1 MDPGKA
7 PPLLLLVD
15 VLVLGLG
22 ALVVWIHVFAL
33 FLDGMK
39 EIFEGSVGP
48 MNLCY
53 LFCHALGFTCFRS
66 ST

>member
-7 PPLLLLVD
+7 PPLILLVD

-39 EIFEGSVGP
+39 GDI
-48 MNLCY
+48 
-53 LFCHALGFTCFRS
+53 
-66 ST
+66 

>member
-7 PPLLLLVD
+7 PLLLLLVD

-22 ALVVWIHVFAL
+22 ELVVWIHVFAL

-48 MNLCY
+48 MNRC
-53 LFCHALGFTCFRS
+53 
-66 ST
+66 